1 MQSELDRK
9 AGRQVRI
16 FKSKWFARFARK
28 ERIGDERLRQLIEDA
43 EAGKIDADYGDGV
56 IKQRIARP
64 NEGKSGG
71 YRAIVIFK
79 RGERSFFVYGF
90 AKNEQD
96 NIDES
101 DERDFKELA
110 KVLLE
115 APDEDLES
123 LVNDGKYIEVKND
136 EQS

>member
-1 MQSELDRK
+1 M
-9 AGRQVRI
+9 RI
-16 FKSKWFARFARK
+16 FKSKWFTRFARK
-28 ERIGDERLRQLIEDA
+28 ERINDSKLRELIEDA

-71 YRAIVIFK
+71 YRAIILFK
-79 RGERSFFVYGF
+79 HGERSFFVYGF
-90 AKNEQD
+90 AKNERD

-110 KVLLE
+110 KVLLD
-115 APDEDLES
+115 ASDEDLEILLS
-123 LVNDGKYIEVKND
+123 DGKYIEIEVESD
-136 EQS
+136 EQSQE